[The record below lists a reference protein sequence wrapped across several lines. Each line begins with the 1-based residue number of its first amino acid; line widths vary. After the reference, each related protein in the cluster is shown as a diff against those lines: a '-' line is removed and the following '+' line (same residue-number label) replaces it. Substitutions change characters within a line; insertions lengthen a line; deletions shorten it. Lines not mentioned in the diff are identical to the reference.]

1 MNTDTQDALQP
12 TVATPSLPKGG
23 GAIQSIGKG
32 WGAVGSSGTASLEI
46 ALPISPGR
54 GYSPALSLIYQ
65 STTGNG
71 LFGLGWNL
79 NMGCVA
85 RRASK
90 GVPLYNDDDVVLGPS
105 GEVWL
110 PDRKEDG
117 SINARP
123 LTGGDGL
130 SYEVI
135 RYFARVE
142 GAFDLIEH
150 WRTNTLDP
158 GFWLIHGADGSV
170 HFYGKKASSRSTDPA
185 DSNRVAEWLLEE
197 SMNPVGEHI
206 LYEYKG
212 EDEVGLPPDHPRD
225 FIAQCY
231 LWRVRYGNFQA
242 HPELYLWDEASL
254 EELNWHFDLLFDYG
268 ERDTGMTAKPT
279 YAEAQEWPVRSDP
292 HSSFAYGFELGN
304 LRLCRQVLMF
314 HHFPD
319 ELPTSP
325 LLTQRLLLEY
335 KETDLKYNLIVA
347 AHAQA
352 WDGALTKQI
361 DRRPALALE
370 YSEFNSNNDI
380 FTPLESL
387 AGLNDGQQYQ
397 MVDLYGDGLPGVL
410 YRDDKAWLYRE
421 PIRDALGGADA
432 IAYGPW
438 QALPS
443 IPTAD
448 SSTPVRQAL
457 SDLTGE
463 GKLDWIVAQPGM
475 AGFFTLNPDR
485 TWSGFSPFSAF
496 PPEFFHPQG
505 QMADLVG
512 GGLSDLA
519 LIGPRSVRLYAN
531 RRAEG
536 FAAPVDIAHDDD
548 RLPLLS
554 DSPNELVA
562 FSDLLGTGQQHLI
575 RIRHNEIR
583 FWPNLGR
590 GRFGKG
596 QLFASLPFS
605 YEEFDAGR
613 VRLADMDGSGAAD
626 LLYLQTDQIRIF
638 MNEGG
643 NGLAPEFAQAWP
655 EGVRYDRFCQISIA
669 DLQGLG
675 FSSLILTVPHMSP
688 RHWCLHYAANQAG
701 ALQKPYLLKK
711 TDNRMG
717 ARGEVT
723 YRSSAQE
730 WLDEKHALRSA
741 GKTAV
746 SELPF
751 PVHVV
756 VKQTQLD
763 TVTGTT
769 LNQLFQYRQG
779 FYDLREREFRGFGLV
794 LQTDSESS
802 YPAQEGFTAPVLSK
816 TWFHTGRYPQR
827 SSDDYDNRDPQALP
841 LGAHLLSHYDPS
853 TETEHLIEDADEATL
868 HEMARA
874 LSGMHLRTEVFGLDD
889 DQQPDVLYSVQASR
903 YLVRQLHPL
912 NPHQP
917 YALMLPLLVESIAR
931 RYEAEQLED
940 PMCDHSL
947 SLAWDRYGN
956 LTHGV
961 VVNYARR
968 KKPDD
973 TPPFADEHQ
982 QRWWRD
988 AHDPAQQNFYLNES
1002 RATAIHLDGRDTWR
1016 LGLPY
1021 RMRSN
1026 AMVVAATAL
1035 TPAQINHE
1043 QFVAPNGP
1051 LAAMPRTLTG
1061 LSVQRYM
1068 YSGDGEATFQT
1079 LPDANESAELDDT
1092 ALSAY
1097 KDVMNNDDDLAE
1109 RLIELGYQQMPSFL
1123 PDDELNLWSV
1133 KRGFATYAGP
1143 EDFYRIE
1150 TFRPTSSHGWT
1161 TVDYDPYNLFVT
1173 SITDAMRCTTT
1184 ATYDYRVLQPRQIVD
1199 PNQNTQEAD
1208 YDAFG
1213 RLWATS
1219 FYGTEAGQEV
1229 GFAPI
1234 DPSDRY
1240 RGGTNTAVKLPD
1252 SCLKDRASVC
1262 YYDANLGHDAGTI
1275 PYGSAVLLADR
1286 YPGDPDKQI
1295 RISLVSVDG
1304 FGRTLQTRQLVED
1317 GDAYAVDQS
1326 GNIELEGGEPKIVHA
1341 SPRWRV
1347 SERVEYNNK
1356 GLVVRVYRPYFA
1368 NNHVYVKDQSL
1379 REHGYFDR
1387 QFYDPLGRPTITL
1400 TAKGWMR
1407 RQTYRTWYGISEDE
1421 NDTAEEM
1428 EEQRASRNNP

>member
-1 MNTDTQDALQP
+1 MDTQTSTQQADQP
-12 TVATPSLPKGG
+12 AVATPSLPKGG

-32 WGAVGSSGTASLEI
+32 WGAVGSSGAASLEI

-79 NMGCVA
+79 SMGCVA

-90 GVPLYNDDDVVLGPS
+90 GVPLYTDDDVILGPS
-105 GEVWL
+105 GDVWL

-117 SINARP
+117 TINAVW
-123 LTGGDGL
+123 LVGDDGQP
-130 SYEVI
+130 YEVI

-150 WRTNTLDP
+150 WRTATIDP
-158 GFWLIHGADGSV
+158 GFWLIHGADGSL
-170 HFYGKKASSRSTDPA
+170 HFYGKNASSRSTDPA

-197 SMNPVGEHI
+197 SMNPLGEHI

-231 LWRVRYGNFQA
+231 LCRVRYGNFEA
-242 HPELYLWDEASL
+242 HDTLYLWDEASL
-254 EELNWHFDLLFDYG
+254 EALNWHFDLLFDYG
-268 ERDTGMTAKPT
+268 ERDTGMTAKPG
-279 YAEAQEWPVRSDP
+279 YDELQPWPVRSDP

-304 LRLCRQVLMF
+304 LRLCQQVLMF

-319 ELPTSP
+319 ELPDSP

-335 KETDLKYNLIVA
+335 KETALKYNLLAA

-352 WDGALTKQI
+352 WDGTISKLINRQ
-361 DRRPALALE
+361 PALGFT
-370 YSEFNSNNDI
+370 YSEFDSDYDI

-387 AGLNDGQQYQ
+387 PGLNDGQQYQ

-410 YRDDKAWLYRE
+410 YRNDKAWLYRE
-421 PIRDALGGADA
+421 PIRATTGSADA
-432 IAYGPW
+432 VAYGPW
-438 QALPS
+438 EQLPS
-443 IPTAD
+443 IPIAD
-448 SSTPVRQAL
+448 SNTPVRQSLA
-457 SDLTGE
+457 DLTGE
-463 GKLDWIVAQPGM
+463 GKLDWIVAQPSM
-475 AGFFTLNPDR
+475 AGFFTLNPDHS
-485 TWSGFSPFSAF
+485 WSGFSPFSAF

-536 FAAPVDIAHDDD
+536 FAAPVDVAHDDD

-554 DSPNELVA
+554 DSRNELVA

-575 RIRHNEIR
+575 RIRHHEIR

-590 GRFGKG
+590 GHFGKG

-605 YEEFDAGR
+605 YDEFDASR

-626 LLYLQTDQIRIF
+626 FLYLQPDHVLIF

-643 NGLAPEFAQAWP
+643 NGLAQKFEQPWP
-655 EGVRYDRFCQISIA
+655 PGVRYDRFCQVSTV

-675 FSSLILTVPHMSP
+675 FSSLVLTVPHMTP
-688 RHWCLHYAANQAG
+688 RHWCLHYAANRAG
-701 ALQKPYLLKK
+701 TLHKPYMLKE
-711 TDNRMG
+711 TDNHMG
-717 ARGEVT
+717 AKGSVV

-730 WLDEKHALRSA
+730 WLDEKQALRNA

-769 LNQLFQYRQG
+769 LTQLFNYRQG
-779 FYDLREREFRGFGLV
+779 FYDPREREFRGFGLV
-794 LQTDSESS
+794 LQTDTE
-802 YPAQEGFTAPVLSK
+802 ATAQVQEGFTAPVLTK

-827 SSDDYDNRDPQALP
+827 PGDDYNSSDPQALP
-841 LGAHLLSHYDPS
+841 LGDHLLSHY
-853 TETEHLIEDADEATL
+853 EAGTEHLIEDTDEATL
-868 HEMARA
+868 QEMARA
-874 LSGMHLRTEVFGLDD
+874 LSGMLLRTEVFGLDYQ
-889 DQQPDVLYSVQASR
+889 QQPDVLYSVQANR
-903 YLVRQLHPL
+903 YLVRQLRPL
-912 NPHQP
+912 TPYQP
-917 YALMLPLLVESIAR
+917 YALMLPLQLESIGY
-931 RYEAEQLED
+931 RYEAEQLDD

-947 SLAWDRYGN
+947 NLAWDRFGS

-968 KKPDD
+968 KKPGDA
-973 TPPFADEHQ
+973 PPFADEHQ

-988 AHDPAQQNFYLNES
+988 AHDPAQQNVYLNETL
-1002 RATAIHLDGRDTWR
+1002 ATAIHLDVRDSWR

-1021 RMRSN
+1021 RLRGN

-1035 TPAQINHE
+1035 KPAQISYE
-1043 QFVAPNGP
+1043 SFVDPDGPFAP
-1051 LAAMPRTLTG
+1051 LPRTLTA
-1061 LSVQRYM
+1061 LSVQRYIDC
-1068 YSGDGEATFQT
+1068 GEGEATFQA
-1079 LPDANESAELDDT
+1079 LPDASETAELDDN
-1092 ALSAY
+1092 ALGAY
-1097 KDVMNNDDDLAE
+1097 ERIMDSDQLAA
-1109 RLIELGYQQMPSFL
+1109 RLTEVGYQKMPAFL
-1123 PDDELNLWSV
+1123 PAEPLNLWSV

-1143 EDFYRIE
+1143 EDFYRVE
-1150 TFRPTSSHGWT
+1150 TFRPTRSHGWT
-1161 TVDYDPYNLFVT
+1161 TVEYDPYNLFVI
-1173 SITDAMRCTTT
+1173 SVTDAVGCTTR
-1184 ATYDYRVLQPRQIVD
+1184 ATYDYRVLQPRSIVD

-1229 GFAPI
+1229 GFAPL
-1234 DPSDRY
+1234 DPKARFQ
-1240 RGGTNTAVKLPD
+1240 GGTSTAIKSPEF
-1252 SCLKDRASVC
+1252 CLKQHASVI
-1262 YYDANLGHDAGTI
+1262 YYDANLSHDPASP
-1275 PYGSAVLLADR
+1275 PYASAVLLADR
-1286 YPGDPDKQI
+1286 YPDDPDKQI

-1304 FGRTLQTRQLVED
+1304 FGRPLQSRQLVED
-1317 GDAYAVDQS
+1317 GEAYAVDSS
-1326 GNIELEGGEPKIVHA
+1326 GNIVLEGGKPKYVHA

-1368 NNHVYVKDQSL
+1368 NSHVYVKDQSL
-1379 REHGYFDR
+1379 RNHAYFDR

-1407 RQTYRTWYGISEDE
+1407 RQTYRTWYSISEDE
-1421 NDTAEEM
+1421 NDTAEEVLAQQ
-1428 EEQRASRNNP
+1428 EAGKH